1 MPEPPLQRVAVL
13 TKRYP
18 PTTAAELRELGTAA
32 REWGVE
38 LLLPE
43 REWVKHEM
51 RQDEGF
57 ERVGDDEI
65 ALADACLVLGGDGTI
80 LRTMGRLI
88 GSGVPTVGVNF
99 GQVGF
104 LAALTKE
111 AWREELP
118 PILAGHYRIVEL
130 TTLEARH
137 EGRHY
142 MAVNDVVLSRVTPR
156 HVLELSYGVS
166 GVHVGEMLC
175 DGMIVSSP
183 AGSTAYNLSCDG
195 PLVVWDAN
203 VLVLN
208 FIAPHSLGF
217 RPIVLRPDH
226 VVRVRNLSPDDEAE
240 IIVDGA
246 IVGRLCCGHSVE
258 ITTAEPRARLLIKEG
273 GSFYGNVEEK
283 LFNRSH
289 YAL

>member
-1 MPEPPLQRVAVL
+1 MSEPPLRRVAVL
-13 TKRYP
+13 TKRHP
-18 PTTAAELRELGTAA
+18 EATARELREIGRAA
-32 REWGVE
+32 GEWGVE
-38 LLLPE
+38 LLAPE
-43 REWVKHEM
+43 REWAKHEL
-51 RQDEGF
+51 RGDEGF
-57 ERVGDDEI
+57 TRVGDDEI
-65 ALADACLVLGGDGTI
+65 AAADACLVLGGDGTI

-88 GSGVPTVGVNF
+88 GSGVPTMGINY

-104 LAALTKE
+104 LAALQKE
-111 AWREELP
+111 TWRGELP
-118 PILAGHYRIVEL
+118 PILAGHYRVIEL

-137 EGRHY
+137 EGRRFS
-142 MAVNDVVLSRVTPR
+142 AVNDVVLSRVTPR
-156 HVLELSYGVS
+156 HVLELSYEVS
-166 GVHVGEMLC
+166 GTHVGEILC

-217 RPIVLRPDH
+217 RPLVLRPDH
-226 VVRVRNLSPDDEAE
+226 VVRVRNVSPDDEAE

-246 IVGRLCCGHSVE
+246 IVDRLCCAHSVE
-258 ITTAEPRARLLIKEG
+258 VTTAEPRARLLIKEG
-273 GSFYGNVEEK
+273 GSFYRNVEEK